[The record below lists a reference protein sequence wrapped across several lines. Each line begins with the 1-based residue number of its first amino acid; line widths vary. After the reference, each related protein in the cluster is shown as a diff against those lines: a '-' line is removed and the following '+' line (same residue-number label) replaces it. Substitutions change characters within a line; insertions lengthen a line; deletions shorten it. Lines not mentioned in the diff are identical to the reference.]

1 MTQILRA
8 AQNDNPMKFGTEI
21 LKQADVLA
29 AFTEDG
35 PQITRTY
42 LSKEHK
48 QAGDY
53 LIGLMRDAGMTAGF
67 DSLGNI
73 VGRYEAGV
81 PFAPVVMTGS
91 HQDSVR
97 NAGKYDGL
105 FGILSPIACV
115 KELNRQGKRL
125 PYTLEIV
132 GFGDE
137 EGVRFPATLI
147 GSKAMAGLFDP
158 AWLDKTDA
166 NGVTMRQAINDFGGD
181 AKKWRELDRS
191 NGEHGDVVAFVESHI
206 EQGPVLLNEGLAVGV
221 VTAIAGATR
230 LRVTVTGLA
239 GHAGT
244 VPMGARQDAL
254 TAAAEMILFVESYCT
269 VNAGPFGLVGTV
281 GIMSVKPGA
290 VNVIPQDVE
299 FTIDVRSSDDARRAN
314 AVNAISEEFAIIA
327 KRRNVAFV
335 SNLFFSSNA
344 APCDARLQKQFAHAI
359 VAHGIAPRYLP
370 SGAGHDA
377 MVFPAIAPTAM
388 LFVRCGNNGISHHPS
403 ETMTAED
410 AEIATSV
417 LLHFFEHFQPPQ
429 FSAFSAQRVD
439 RAV

>member
-1 MTQILRA
+1 
-8 AQNDNPMKFGTEI
+8 MKFGSDI

-29 AFTEDG
+29 GFTEDA
-35 PQITRTY
+35 PLITRTY

-48 QAGDY
+48 AAGEY
-53 LIGLMRDAGMTAGF
+53 LIGLMRDAGMNADF
-67 DSLGNI
+67 DPLGNI

-137 EGVRFPATLI
+137 EGVRFPATLV
-147 GSKAMAGLFDP
+147 GSKAMAGQFDP
-158 AWLDKTDA
+158 AWLDKVDA
-166 NGVTMRQAINDFGGD
+166 DGVTMRQAISDFGGD
-181 AKKWRELDRS
+181 ASLWKELDRR
-191 NGEHGDVVAFVESHI
+191 NEQHGEVVAFVESHI

-230 LRVTVTGLA
+230 MRLNVTGLA

-244 VPMGARQDAL
+244 VPMDARQDAL
-254 TAAAEMILFVESYCT
+254 AAAAEMILFVERFCT
-269 VNAGPFGLVGTV
+269 DNAGLVGTV
-281 GIMSVKPGA
+281 GKLSVKPGA
-290 VNVIPQDVE
+290 INVIPQDVE
-299 FTIDVRSSDDARRAN
+299 FTIDVRSGDDATRAVALN
-314 AVNAISEEFAIIA
+314 AFATELPAIA
-327 KRRNVAFV
+327 KRRNVTLAIET
-335 SNLFFSSNA
+335 LYDAGA
-344 APCDARLQKQFAHAI
+344 APCDPVLQKQFESAI
-359 VAHGIAPRYLP
+359 AAQGIKPRYLP

-377 MVFPAIAPTAM
+377 MVFPVVAPMAM
-388 LFVRCGNNGISHHPS
+388 LFVRCGNNGISHHPD
-403 ETMTAED
+403 ETMTSED
-410 AEIATSV
+410 AEIATNV
-417 LLHFFEHFQPPQ
+417 LLHFFENYQPPT
-429 FSAFSAQRVD
+429 FVADKAQRVE
-439 RAV
+439 RPTKPF

>member
-1 MTQILRA
+1 
-8 AQNDNPMKFGTEI
+8 MKFGTEI
-21 LKQADVLA
+21 LTQADVLA
-29 AFTEDG
+29 TFSEDT

-48 QAGDY
+48 QAGEY
-53 LIGLMRDAGMTAGF
+53 LIELMRDAGMTANF
-67 DSLGNI
+67 DALGNI

-97 NAGKYDGL
+97 NAGRYDGL

-115 KELNRQGKRL
+115 KELNRRGLRL

-158 AWLDKTDA
+158 KWLDKTDA
-166 NGVTMRQAINDFGGD
+166 KGMTMRQAINDFGGD
-181 AKKWRELDRS
+181 AEKWRDLDRR
-191 NGEHGDVVAFVESHI
+191 NGTPNSAHGEVIAFVESHI
-206 EQGPVLLNEGLAVGV
+206 EQGPVLLNEGLAVGI

-230 LRVTVTGLA
+230 LRVIVTGLA

-254 TAAAEMILFVESYCT
+254 TAAAEMILFVESCCT
-269 VNAGPFGLVGTV
+269 KNAGLVGTV
-281 GIMSVKPGA
+281 GIISVKPGA

-299 FTIDVRSSDDARRAN
+299 FTIDVRSSEDARRAN
-314 AVNAISEEFAIIA
+314 AVKAITEEFAIIA
-327 KRRNVAFV
+327 KLRNVVVTAHT
-335 SNLFFSSNA
+335 FFSSNA
-344 APCDARLQKQFAHAI
+344 AACDPSLQQQFEQAI
-359 VAHGIAPRYLP
+359 AAHGIASRYLP

-388 LFVRCGNNGISHHPS
+388 LFVRCGNNGISHHPD
-403 ETMTAED
+403 ETMTAGD
-410 AEIATSV
+410 AEIATAV
-417 LLHFFEHFQPPQ
+417 LLHFFEHYQPPQ
-429 FSAFSAQRVD
+429 FSASNAQRVD
-439 RAV
+439 RTI

>member
-1 MTQILRA
+1 MANASFSAKRA
-8 AQNDNPMKFGTEI
+8 A
-21 LKQADVLA
+21 
-29 AFTEDG
+29 
-35 PQITRTY
+35 
-42 LSKEHK
+42 KEHK
-48 QAGDY
+48 QAGEY
-53 LIGLMRDAGMTAGF
+53 LIGLMRDAGMTASF
-67 DSLGNI
+67 DPLGNI
-73 VGRYEAGV
+73 VGRYEAGM

-97 NAGKYDGL
+97 NAGRYDGL

-115 KELNRQGKRL
+115 KELNRRGLRL

-158 AWLDKTDA
+158 EWLDKADA

-181 AKKWRELDRS
+181 AEKWRALDRR
-191 NGEHGDVVAFVESHI
+191 NGAHNSEHGDVVAFVESHI

-230 LRVTVTGLA
+230 LRINVTGLA

-254 TAAAEMILFVESYCT
+254 TAAAEMVLFVESYCT
-269 VNAGPFGLVGTV
+269 KNAGLVGTV
-281 GIMSVKPGA
+281 GITSVKPGA

-299 FTIDVRSSDDARRAN
+299 FTIDVRSSDDANRMN
-314 AVNAISEEFAIIA
+314 AVNALTEEFAIIA
-327 KRRNVAFV
+327 KRRNVVVATNV
-335 SNLFFSSNA
+335 FFSSNA
-344 APCDARLQKQFAHAI
+344 APCDVTLQKQFENAI
-359 VAHGIAPRYLP
+359 AAHGIAPRYLP

-377 MVFPAIAPTAM
+377 MVFPAVAPTAM
-388 LFVRCGNNGISHHPS
+388 LFVRCGNNGTCSRSRRAPAS
-403 ETMTAED
+403 P
-410 AEIATSV
+410 
-417 LLHFFEHFQPPQ
+417 LY
-429 FSAFSAQRVD
+429 RV
-439 RAV
+439 AMMIMALAA

>member
-1 MTQILRA
+1 
-8 AQNDNPMKFGTEI
+8 MKFGTEI
-21 LKQADVLA
+21 LRQADVLA
-29 AFTEDG
+29 TFTEDA

-48 QAGDY
+48 QAGEY
-53 LIGLMRDAGMTAGF
+53 LMGLMRDAGMTASF
-67 DSLGNI
+67 DPLGNI

-97 NAGKYDGL
+97 NAGRYDGL

-115 KELNRQGKRL
+115 KELNRRGLRL

-147 GSKAMAGLFDP
+147 GSKAMAGVFDP
-158 AWLDKTDA
+158 EWLDKADA

-181 AKKWRELDRS
+181 AEKWRVLDRR
-191 NGEHGDVVAFVESHI
+191 NGAPNSEHGEVIAFVESHI

-230 LRVTVTGLA
+230 LRINVTGLA

-254 TAAAEMILFVESYCT
+254 TAAAEMVLFVESYCT
-269 VNAGPFGLVGTV
+269 KNAGLVGTV
-281 GIMSVKPGA
+281 GITSVKPGA

-299 FTIDVRSSDDARRAN
+299 FTIDVRSSDDANRMN
-314 AVNAISEEFAIIA
+314 AVNALTEEFAIIA
-327 KRRNVAFV
+327 KRRNVVVATNV
-335 SNLFFSSNA
+335 FFSSNA
-344 APCDARLQKQFAHAI
+344 AACDATLQKQFENAI
-359 VAHGIAPRYLP
+359 AAHGIAPRYLP

-377 MVFPAIAPTAM
+377 MVFPAVAPTAM
-388 LFVRCGNNGISHHPS
+388 LFVRCGNNGISHHPD

-410 AEIATSV
+410 ADIATSV
-417 LLHFFEHFQPPQ
+417 LLHFFEHYQPSP
-429 FSAFSAQRVD
+429 FSASNAQRVD
-439 RAV
+439 RAI

>member
-1 MTQILRA
+1 
-8 AQNDNPMKFGTEI
+8 MKFGAEI

-29 AFTEDG
+29 TFTDDA
-35 PQITRTY
+35 PLITRTY

-48 QAGDY
+48 KAGEY
-53 LIGLMRDAGMTAGF
+53 LIGLMRDAGMNAGF
-67 DSLGNI
+67 DALGNI

-97 NAGKYDGL
+97 NAGRYDGL

-115 KELNRQGKRL
+115 KELNRRGKRL

-158 AWLDKTDA
+158 TWLDKTDA

-181 AKKWRELDRS
+181 AEKWRELDRR

-230 LRVTVTGLA
+230 LRIHVTGLA

-269 VNAGPFGLVGTV
+269 KNAGLLGLVGTV

-299 FTIDVRSSDDARRAN
+299 FTIDVRSSEDAQRA
-314 AVNAISEEFAIIA
+314 VAIDAITDEFAIIA
-327 KRRNVAFV
+327 KRRNVVVAT
-335 SNLFFSSNA
+335 NLFFSSNA
-344 APCDARLQKQFAHAI
+344 APCDLGLQQQFTQAI
-359 VAHGIAPRYLP
+359 SAHGIIPRYLP

-377 MVFPAIAPTAM
+377 MVFPAVAPTAM
-388 LFVRCGNNGISHHPS
+388 LFVRCGNNGISHHPD
-403 ETMTAED
+403 ETMSAED

-417 LLHFFEHFQPPQ
+417 LLHFFEHYHPPQ
-429 FSAFSAQRVD
+429 FSADKAQRVE
-439 RAV
+439 RP

>member
-1 MTQILRA
+1 
-8 AQNDNPMKFGTEI
+8 MKFGTEI

-29 AFTEDG
+29 TFTEDA
-35 PQITRTY
+35 PRITRTY

-48 QAGDY
+48 LAGEY
-53 LIGLMRDAGMTAGF
+53 LIGLMRDAGMNADF
-67 DSLGNI
+67 DPLGNI

-115 KELNRQGKRL
+115 KELHRRGLRL
-125 PYTLEIV
+125 PYTLEVV

-147 GSKAMAGLFDP
+147 GSKAMAGKFDP
-158 AWLDKTDA
+158 AWLDTMDA
-166 NGVTMRQAINDFGGD
+166 DGVTMRQAINDFGGD
-181 AKKWRELDRS
+181 ASKWSELDRR
-191 NGEHGDVVAFVESHI
+191 NGSPNSEHGEVVAFVESHI

-230 LRVTVTGLA
+230 LVLNVTGLA

-254 TAAAEMILFVESYCT
+254 AAAAEMILLVEKYCT
-269 VNAGPFGLVGTV
+269 ENAGLVGTV
-281 GIMSVKPGA
+281 GKLSVKPGA
-290 VNVIPQDVE
+290 INVIPQDVE
-299 FTIDVRSSDDARRAN
+299 FTIDVRSGDDAIRAIALN
-314 AVNAISEEFAIIA
+314 AFATELPSIA
-327 KRRNVAFV
+327 ARRNVRLRVDTLYDAD
-335 SNLFFSSNA
+335 A
-344 APCDARLQKQFAHAI
+344 APCDPTLQKQFEAAI
-359 VAHGIAPRYLP
+359 AAKGIKPRYLA

-377 MVFPAIAPTAM
+377 MVFPAVAPMAM
-388 LFVRCGNNGISHHPS
+388 LFVRCGNNGISHHPD

-410 AEIATSV
+410 AEIATEV
-417 LLHFFEHFQPPQ
+417 LLHFFENYQPPQ
-429 FSAFSAQRVD
+429 FSASNAQRVD
-439 RAV
+439 RQI

>member
-1 MTQILRA
+1 
-8 AQNDNPMKFGTEI
+8 MKFGSDI

-29 AFTEDG
+29 GFTEDA
-35 PQITRTY
+35 PLITRTY

-48 QAGDY
+48 AAGEY
-53 LIGLMRDAGMTAGF
+53 LIGLMRDAGMNADF
-67 DSLGNI
+67 DPLGNI

-137 EGVRFPATLI
+137 EGVRFPATLV
-147 GSKAMAGLFDP
+147 GSKAMAGQFDP
-158 AWLDKTDA
+158 AWLDKVDA
-166 NGVTMRQAINDFGGD
+166 DGVTMRQAISDFGGD
-181 AKKWRELDRS
+181 ASLWKELDRR
-191 NGEHGDVVAFVESHI
+191 NQQHGEVVAFVESHI

-230 LRVTVTGLA
+230 MRLNVTGLA

-254 TAAAEMILFVESYCT
+254 AAAAEMILFVERFCT
-269 VNAGPFGLVGTV
+269 DNAGLVGTV
-281 GIMSVKPGA
+281 GKLSVKPGA
-290 VNVIPQDVE
+290 INVIPQDVE
-299 FTIDVRSSDDARRAN
+299 FTIDVRSGYD
-314 AVNAISEEFAIIA
+314 
-327 KRRNVAFV
+327 
-335 SNLFFSSNA
+335 
-344 APCDARLQKQFAHAI
+344 
-359 VAHGIAPRYLP
+359 APRAVVLC
-370 SGAGHDA
+370 AFA
-377 MVFPAIAPTAM
+377 TEVPATAM
-388 LFVRCGNNGISHHPS
+388 
-403 ETMTAED
+403 
-410 AEIATSV
+410 
-417 LLHFFEHFQPPQ
+417 
-429 FSAFSAQRVD
+429 
-439 RAV
+439 